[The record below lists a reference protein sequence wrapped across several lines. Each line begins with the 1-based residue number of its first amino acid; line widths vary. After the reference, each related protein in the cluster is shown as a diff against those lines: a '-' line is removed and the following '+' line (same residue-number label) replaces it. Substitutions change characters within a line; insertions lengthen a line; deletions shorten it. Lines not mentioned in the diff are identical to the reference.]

1 MDLSTVRKA
10 TTEAE
15 KEQHRKDG
23 RCFNCS
29 MQGHIAKNCPLK
41 KRTQARTTRDDK
53 ETAKDESKTTPVS
66 IKELKP
72 SDLAVLLRGY
82 TDEENA
88 EFVKA
93 MTDAGEEA
101 GFLDA

>member
-1 MDLSTVRKA
+1 
-10 TTEAE
+10 
-15 KEQHRKDG
+15 
-23 RCFNCS
+23 

-41 KRTQARTTRDDK
+41 KKTQARVTRDDK
-53 ETAKDESKTTPVS
+53 EGAKDESKNPPAS

-72 SDLAVLLRGY
+72 SDLAALLRGY
-82 TDEENA
+82 TDKENA

-93 MTDAGEEA
+93 MTDAGEKA